1 PACGRETRKDAV
13 LGEERSSRTN
23 DRERVES
30 MKRSALPDRPRLFGR
45 FPNIGPDLPGGRV
58 GFVWGD
64 RRSWEVGAMLIDDA
78 WVWRLWTT
86 WTDVVGCTVEMRSG
100 DSFDRSKSEFSRA

>member
-1 PACGRETRKDAV
+1 MTR
-13 LGEERSSRTN
+13 
-23 DRERVES
+23 
-30 MKRSALPDRPRLFGR
+30 LPDRPRLFGR

-64 RRSWEVGAMLIDDA
+64 RRSWEVSVLLIDDA

-86 WTDVVGCTVEMRSG
+86 WTDVAGCTVEMRSG
-100 DSFDRSKSEFSRA
+100 DSFDRSKSEFSRALRRILRACDSAVNGARRGRAKHPRG

>member
-1 PACGRETRKDAV
+1 
-13 LGEERSSRTN
+13 
-23 DRERVES
+23 

-100 DSFDRSKSEFSRA
+100 DSFDRSKSEFSRALRRILRAFDSAVNGARRGQAKRNPQG